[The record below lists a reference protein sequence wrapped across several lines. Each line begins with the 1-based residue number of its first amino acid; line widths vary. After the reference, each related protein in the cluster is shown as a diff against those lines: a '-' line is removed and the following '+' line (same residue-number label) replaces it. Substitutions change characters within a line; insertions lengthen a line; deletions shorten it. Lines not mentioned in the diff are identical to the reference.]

1 MQNPLFSL
9 KSIIDTWLSSSST
22 SWVIDTILVILCGL
36 GFFVLLAYLQSDP
49 SLPPARKHG
58 SIRKRQVEPRGRSSR
73 TRKKSG
79 ALRACRDC
87 LKELEEARGLILLVQ
102 SHLDRLHDKGGF
114 PQLSRQDAP
123 GKVGKAASAGAHQPR
138 GEQMEDAA
146 PAMSLSAS
154 PAPLTKRPLPLACTL
169 SAEPQEDQSDLPRIP
184 LGTVAKSSP
193 PGNSGLASHISG
205 LVHTSCPILFLSQWW
220 EVIQAL
226 LFPTSSQPECQQER
240 LSHHLLED

>member
-1 MQNPLFSL
+1 MRSVWGLWRAMGHRCPPPPNVPGPPWPVWS
-9 KSIIDTWLSSSST
+9 WLQ
-22 SWVIDTILVILCGL
+22 LV
-36 GFFVLLAYLQSDP
+36 
-49 SLPPARKHG
+49 PPV
-58 SIRKRQVEPRGRSSR
+58 S
-73 TRKKSG
+73 
-79 ALRACRDC
+79 C
-87 LKELEEARGLILLVQ
+87 

-193 PGNSGLASHISG
+193 PGNSGLASPISG

>member
-9 KSIIDTWLSSSST
+9 KSIIDAWLSSSST

-58 SIRKRQVEPRGRSSR
+58 SIRKRQVEPRRRSSR

-87 LKELEEARGLILLVQ
+87 LKELEEARGLVLLVQ

-114 PQLSRQDAP
+114 PQLSRQDPP

-154 PAPLTKRPLPLACTL
+154 PAPLTKCPLPLACTL
-169 SAEPQEDQSDLPRIP
+169 SAEPQEDQSDLPRIL

-193 PGNSGLASHISG
+193 PGSSTPPSAVRRLLKIPKGHQG
-205 LVHTSCPILFLSQWW
+205 REREEPDMG
-220 EVIQAL
+220 AL
-226 LFPTSSQPECQQER
+226 TTGS
-240 LSHHLLED
+240 